1 MKLLRRTWADINLDN
16 LAHNYGLIRQ
26 NVPAGTKFLGV
37 MKADAYG
44 HGAVPMSHKLVELGA
59 EYLAVSNLEEAVQI
73 RRGEV
78 RAPIL
83 ILGYTPASYAEM
95 MVFMDISQEVHSLE
109 YARELDA
116 CLSNTNYILNI
127 HLKFDTGMTRLGFSV
142 DDTLEEKLAELKAL
156 QHLHVEGAFTH
167 FSSADS
173 LAETDVAYTKAQ
185 FRLFEEALSC
195 MDAMGIRPEIRHCC
209 NSGAAILHPEFAMDM
224 IRPGILVYG
233 VHPSQDTVGKLDL
246 RPVMTLRST
255 VAQIREIP
263 AGSQV
268 SYGRTFTAQKDF
280 RMAVV
285 PVGYAD
291 GLSRSLS
298 GKGSFL
304 LRGKEVPLVGRICM
318 DMCMVDITHVP
329 EAQVGDTVTIFG
341 TDGDQTLTCDEIAR
355 QTGTIAYEVLCGV
368 NKRIPRIYLSGGKES
383 EVLQYIV

>member
-1 MKLLRRTWADINLDN
+1 MKLLRRTWADIDLDN

-26 NVPAGTKFLGV
+26 NVPADTKFLGV

-44 HGAVPMSHKLVELGA
+44 HGAVPVSHKLVELGA

-95 MVFMDISQEVHSLE
+95 MVFMDISQEVHSLK

-127 HLKFDTGMTRLGFSV
+127 HLKFDTGMTRLGFCV
-142 DDTLEEKLAELKAL
+142 DDTLEEKLAELKTL

-173 LAETDVAYTKAQ
+173 LAESDVAYTKAQ
-185 FRLFEEALSC
+185 FRLFEEALAC

-233 VHPSQDTVGKLDL
+233 VHPSRDTVGKLDL

-268 SYGRTFTAQKDF
+268 SYGRTFTAQQDF

-291 GLSRSLS
+291 GLSRGLS

-304 LRGKEVPLVGRICM
+304 LRGKEVPVVGRICM